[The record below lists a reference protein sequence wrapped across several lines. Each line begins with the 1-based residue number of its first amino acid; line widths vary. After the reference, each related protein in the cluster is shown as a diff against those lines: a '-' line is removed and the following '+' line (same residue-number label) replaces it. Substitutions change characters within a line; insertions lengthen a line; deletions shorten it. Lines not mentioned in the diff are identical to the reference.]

1 MLNIRKGIK
10 KLISYVMVFV
20 LTVMVVG
27 SAAVILSGIV
37 YMRGLMEADMKEN
50 IFWQQS
56 SYRLCRYQ

>member
-27 SAAVILSGIV
+27 SAAVILSGTR
-37 YMRGLMEADMKEN
+37 M
-50 IFWQQS
+50 S
-56 SYRLCRYQ
+56 SPRQKNL

>member
-50 IFWQQS
+50 IFLAAVLLQIM
-56 SYRLCRYQ
+56 

>member
-27 SAAVILSGIV
+27 SAAVILSGISV
-37 YMRGLMEADMKEN
+37 FLFSAASLLQTM
-50 IFWQQS
+50 
-56 SYRLCRYQ
+56 

>member
-27 SAAVILSGIV
+27 SAAAILSGISV
-37 YMRGLMEADMKEN
+37 YAWFDGSGYEG
-50 IFWQQS
+50 I
-56 SYRLCRYQ
+56 Y

>member
-27 SAAVILSGIV
+27 SAAVILSGISV
-37 YMRGLMEADMKEN
+37 YAWFDGSGYE
-50 IFWQQS
+50 
-56 SYRLCRYQ
+56 